1 VGRAPVALLK
11 KLGISLALGTD
22 SLASNDSLSLWDEMR
37 YLLDQFPGNF
47 TPSEVLSM
55 TTIGAA
61 RHLALAERFGSL
73 DKGKSADLLV
83 MKLPDQHSSGEALHE
98 ALIHSGELL
107 QVFLAGNPA
116 VSREAFS

>member
-1 VGRAPVALLK
+1 
-11 KLGISLALGTD
+11 
-22 SLASNDSLSLWDEMR
+22 
-37 YLLDQFPGNF
+37 
-47 TPSEVLSM
+47 
-55 TTIGAA
+55 
-61 RHLALAERFGSL
+61 
-73 DKGKSADLLV
+73 